1 MNVNRRTILNVA
13 LATIAAATLSAGFTG
28 CASDAPPENRRTTG
42 EFTSDAALTAK
53 VKSAIATDVG
63 ARTAAAI
70 NIETYRGVVQLT
82 GFVGTPDQA
91 SKAEAAAKKV
101 EGVTAVDN
109 QLKVVKGS

>member
-1 MNVNRRTILNVA
+1 MRFFIVA
-13 LATIAAATLSAGFTG
+13 LAACVAALLGA
-28 CASDAPPENRRTTG
+28 CASSDRQDETKRTTT

-82 GFVGTPDQA
+82 GFVGTPELA

-101 EGVTAVDN
+101 EGVRS
-109 QLKVVKGS
+109 VKNDVRIKSSS